1 MDSFVDN
8 GEGILIY
15 GFSRR
20 FFSASEFFLHF
31 QCCKVSACSD
41 GNSDASEIP
50 LMEDHGVLRDGTIS
64 SNSSRECCSIMEY
77 VFLMKS
83 LRLPQKRQCQFEEN
97 IPLSELNN
105 QNEIHLTNHKID
117 FLVAI
122 LGLLV
127 NMVENDR
134 WNRSQIAAASVS
146 LHITLPHQKGTTNE
160 SHRDVI
166 PLLCSIFLANQG
178 VSEAAGED
186 CFHRTVRLLF

>member
-50 LMEDHGVLRDGTIS
+50 LMEDHGAIADSGGLKTIS
-64 SNSSRECCSIMEY
+64 SLTISHFP
-77 VFLMKS
+77 VFISCLS
-83 LRLPQKRQCQFEEN
+83 ERSQFEEN

-186 CFHRTVRLLF
+186 CFHRRSI